1 MRTILITLLL
11 AVGLPAEERK
21 PPSWLWI
28 HAGVAAHALG
38 SSADGYTSWERI
50 ELNPILRERTGRMQ
64 GRFYRAGVGVKAGEF
79 AISTAAVYLI
89 GRKWPGTRRW
99 LGIIQMGRGAV
110 YGGIA
115 VRNELGRQ

>member
-1 MRTILITLLL
+1 MRALIIALLL
-11 AVGLPAEERK
+11 AAALAAQDK
-21 PPSWLWI
+21 PPSWWWV
-28 HAGVAAHALG
+28 HAGVAAHAIG
-38 SSADGYTSWERI
+38 SAADGYTSWERI

-115 VRNELGRQ
+115 IRNELGRQ